1 MKISIIIPCY
11 NEEKTIVKIVE
22 KINALIN
29 LDKEIILVDDGSNDG
44 TVDIIKKK
52 VQKNVDHVVYHEKNS
67 GKGSAIQSGLKYVTG
82 DIIIIQDADLEYEPK
97 DYERLIHPI
106 LNNEFLVVYGSRVL
120 GIRQLSGNHFISQI
134 RVFANYILTLLS
146 NLINNQNLKVHILFL
161 KTSPLRLLLLYLQ
174 NKYYSMVSSNDL
186 SHRLFDFV
194 LDKHFLKLLNLYA
207 QQLQC
212 LYLVVILYLKPCSF
226 YRHTHNHFLK
236 KGFL

>member
-146 NLINNQNLKVHILFL
+146 NLINNQNLTDAHTCYKVFHISVIKKIKLQEKRFAFCPEITSKISKLGIPIKEIPINYKGRTLKEGKKINFL
-161 KTSPLRLLLLYLQ
+161 DAVRALYVLV
-174 NKYYSMVSSNDL
+174 KY
-186 SHRLFDFV
+186 RFF
-194 LDKHFLKLLNLYA
+194 
-207 QQLQC
+207 
-212 LYLVVILYLKPCSF
+212 
-226 YRHTHNHFLK
+226 
-236 KGFL
+236 

>member
-44 TVDIIKKK
+44 TVDIIEKT
-52 VQKNVDHVVYHEKNS
+52 VQTNVDHVVYHEKNL

-120 GIRQLSGNHFISQI
+120 GIRHLSGNHFISQI

-146 NLINNQNLKVHILFL
+146 NLINNQNLTDAHTCYKVFHISVIKKIKLQEKRFAFCPEITSKISKLGIPIKEIPINYKGRTLKEGKKINFL
-161 KTSPLRLLLLYLQ
+161 DAVRALYVLV
-174 NKYYSMVSSNDL
+174 KY
-186 SHRLFDFV
+186 RFF
-194 LDKHFLKLLNLYA
+194 
-207 QQLQC
+207 
-212 LYLVVILYLKPCSF
+212 
-226 YRHTHNHFLK
+226 
-236 KGFL
+236 